1 VDASYKRSSGT
12 ENAWRLK
19 GHLLMIFGE
28 QDSNVDPSSS
38 LQVVNALIKAGKDF
52 DLLEVPGG
60 EHTVGRS
67 TGPIYYVERRQ
78 FAFFVRHLQGGTT
91 PDWNGIAAGAKAAT
105 PGNPAS
111 GAAAGR

>member
-1 VDASYKRSSGT
+1 MVHAGQ
-12 ENAWRLK
+12 LK
-19 GHLLMIFGE
+19 GHLLMVFGE

-38 LQVVNALIKAGKDF
+38 LQVVNALVKAGKDF
-52 DLLEVPGG
+52 DMLEVPGG

-67 TGPIYYVERRQ
+67 TGPIYYIERRQ
-78 FAFFVRHLQGGTT
+78 FAFFVRYLQGGTT

-105 PGNPAS
+105 PGNPVS